1 MLLVDA
7 TKHPDIPAIDKE
19 KRLSNL
25 LMNQIRG
32 VPMAKSSAAKDEA
45 LQGIFGD
52 DIRLPK
58 LSHLVAA
65 KLRDQIVSGNL
76 KPGSLLLPETQMLE
90 RFNVSR
96 PTLREAMRILEA
108 ESLITIGRGM
118 RKGAIVRGPTIEKA
132 IEFTSFMLVSEGVT
146 MRDMHEAR
154 MYYEPAIIRNLT
166 GENLDSA
173 VEALRDCVNRMVA
186 AHKKRDYPAVVAG
199 TNRFHEALVRASGNK
214 TMSLV
219 SAILQSI
226 SDEAYNINIAA
237 EGNVSRALD
246 RNMEKTAH
254 GYGNLCDLL
263 EKGKTMEAASF
274 WRTYMERA
282 RDFLIR
288 SGIGEKLLVPHS
300 GLAARTE

>member
-1 MLLVDA
+1 M
-7 TKHPDIPAIDKE
+7 TKT
-19 KRLSNL
+19 
-25 LMNQIRG
+25 
-32 VPMAKSSAAKDEA
+32 SAGTDEA
-45 LQGIFGD
+45 LNGVFGD

-146 MRDMHEAR
+146 MRDMHQAR
-154 MYYEPAIIRNLT
+154 MFFEPAIIRSLT
-166 GENLDSA
+166 GENLNSA
-173 VEALRDCVNRMVA
+173 VAALRDCVNRMVA

-199 TNRFHEALVRASGNK
+199 TNRFHETLVRASGNK
-214 TMSLV
+214 TMSLIC
-219 SAILQSI
+219 AILQSI
-226 SDEAYNINIAA
+226 SDEAYNINIAD
-237 EGNVSRALD
+237 EGTVSRAMD
-246 RNMEKTAH
+246 RNMEKTTI
-254 GYGNLCDLL
+254 GYSNLCDLL
-263 EKGKTMEAASF
+263 EKGKTMEAANF

-282 RDFLIR
+282 LEFLTR
-288 SGIGEKLLVPHS
+288 SSIGEKLLLPHS
-300 GLAARTE
+300 GIAARTE

>member
-1 MLLVDA
+1 
-7 TKHPDIPAIDKE
+7 
-19 KRLSNL
+19 
-25 LMNQIRG
+25 
-32 VPMAKSSAAKDEA
+32 MAKTSAANDEA
-45 LQGIFGD
+45 LPGVFGD

-76 KPGSLLLPETQMLE
+76 KPGSLLLPENQMLE

-132 IEFTSFMLVSEGVT
+132 IEFTSFMLVSEGVS

-154 MYYEPAIIRNLT
+154 MYFEPAIIRHLK
-166 GENLDSA
+166 GENLDTA
-173 VEALRDCVNRMVA
+173 VAELRECVNRMVA
-186 AHKKRDYPAVVAG
+186 SHKKRDYFAVIAG
-199 TNRFHEALVRASGNK
+199 TNRFHEALVRASRNK

-219 SAILQSI
+219 CAILQSI

-237 EGNVSRALD
+237 EGFVSRSLD
-246 RNMEKTAH
+246 RNMEKTTL
-254 GYGNLCDLL
+254 GYSNLCDLL

-282 RDFLIR
+282 LEFLIR

-300 GLAARTE
+300 GLAALSE